1 MGNSVISKGKKGYG
15 YNYTELAQ
23 INKYLAEMN
32 LSYYQFIEA
41 EGEDERIYTVKVDEN
56 GKESAPVRGC
66 KVITGA
72 MVDKQGKPTANKAQ
86 DYGAALT
93 YARRYS
99 LMMAYGLSTT
109 DSDGLT
115 EDEIRQKEAQKN
127 NPRVKNTQK
136 KTSAPKQEDP
146 KPQKAIERYPKT
158 EERMDMIDELL
169 FYAERL
175 GSTEADVCKLC
186 KVETLDE
193 MSNERL
199 SKGIELYRARVE
211 EVIAKERADKS
222 GQQTTMVIGG

>member
-1 MGNSVISKGKKGYG
+1 MGNSILSKGVKGYG

-23 INKYLAEMN
+23 INKYLADMG

-41 EGEDERIYTVKVDEN
+41 EGESERIYTVKVDEN

-72 MVDKQGKPTANKAQ
+72 MVNKEGKPTANKVQ

-109 DSDGLT
+109 DTDGLT
-115 EDEIRQKEAQKN
+115 DEEIRQKEE
-127 NPRVKNTQK
+127 QK
-136 KTSAPKQEDP
+136 KNPKAKKPTPKKEEP
-146 KPQKAIERYPKT
+146 KPQKAVERYPKT

-169 FYAERL
+169 FYAEQL
-175 GSTEADVCKLC
+175 GSSEADVCKLC
-186 KVETLDE
+186 KVSSLDE
-193 MSNERL
+193 MSNDRL
-199 SKGIELYRARVE
+199 ENGIKLYRARVE
-211 EVIAKERADKS
+211 EVIAKEKAEKNG
-222 GQQTTMVIGG
+222 GQQTMVIGG